1 MNLYEIDR
9 ALEALVDPETGELV
23 DYEAFAQLQMD
34 REAKIEN
41 TALWIKNLTAEA
53 KAIKE
58 EMDNLQKRRRAAEN
72 RVEGLKRYLSEA
84 LEGEK
89 FQTARCSISYRRST
103 ALEVD
108 DASAAADWLDCNG
121 HPECVTYSAPTLDK
135 RSVAELVKQGMEVP
149 GVELVERQSMTVR

>member
-34 REAKIEN
+34 RETKIEN

-58 EMDNLQKRRRAAEN
+58 EMDNLQKRRKAAEN
-72 RVEGLKRYLSEA
+72 RAEGLKRYLSEA
-84 LEGEK
+84 LSGER
-89 FQTARCSISYRRST
+89 FQTARCAISYRKST
-103 ALEVD
+103 ALEVT
-108 DASAAADWLDCNG
+108 DADTAAEWLEAQG
-121 HPECVTYSAPTLDK
+121 HHDLVTYSMPTLDK
-135 RSVAELVKQGMEVP
+135 RSVADLVKHGVEIP

>member
-9 ALEALVDPETGELV
+9 ALEALVDPDTGELL
-23 DYEAFAQLQMD
+23 DYESFATLQMD

-58 EMDNLQKRRRAAEN
+58 EMDILQKRRKAAEN
-72 RVEGLKRYLSEA
+72 RAEGLKRYLSEA
-84 LEGEK
+84 LGGEK
-89 FQTARCSISYRRST
+89 FQTARCSVSYRRSM

-108 DASAAADWLDCNG
+108 DASAAADWLDGNG
-121 HPECVTYSAPTLDK
+121 HPECVTYSSPTLDK
-135 RSVAELVKQGMEVP
+135 RSVAELVKHGMEIP

>member
-1 MNLYEIDR
+1 MNLYESDR
-9 ALEALVDPETGELV
+9 ALEALVDPETGELL
-23 DYEAFAQLQMD
+23 DYEAFAKLQMD

-58 EMDNLQKRRRAAEN
+58 EMDNLQKRRRAAES

-84 LEGEK
+84 LGGEK
-89 FQTARCSISYRRST
+89 FQTARCSVSYRRSM

-108 DASAAADWLDCNG
+108 DASAAADWLDGNG
-121 HPECVTYSAPTLDK
+121 HPECVTYAAPTLDK
-135 RSVAELVKQGMEVP
+135 RSVAELVKQGMEIP
-149 GVELVERQSMTVR
+149 GVELVERKSMTVR